1 MKNIHIVAAAAI
13 LTATA
18 CSDDEVVSELT
29 GRSVTITAVSEQ
41 WPSDSRTC
49 VDLSGSGAN
58 ALGLFWNPGDSIG
71 VFDELGDTKNALF
84 TATTT
89 ANAAESDFVGSMAS
103 EPSRAYYPYSTANA
117 GRSVANLV
125 GTVPAV
131 QPFNTTTGRLTGD
144 YKVGAPVSS
153 TGSGK
158 YKFVFEHLFT
168 LLVVEINASETNL
181 AGEKLDYIEVTVT
194 GADGSARQIAGDFTF
209 SAVDGSWGSVTNAG
223 STIRMP
229 WADHPTLAN
238 NQTFTGFVNLMPDVK
253 EGDQIAVTVVT
264 EGHKATFTA
273 SSKVAFQG
281 GAAYK
286 LPLTLKNIQDKA
298 TDYGWAVKELPVLS
312 SLKFTVANN
321 KGKLLDNK
329 LVWNSKNKP
338 EFQSVSEHVAEIAGS
353 EASLVIPYLYDF
365 KLVPTFTASAG
376 ATVKANGVAIT
387 SGKSEVDF
395 TKPVTFTVDA
405 DGDSRDYTV
414 SVTNTGLP
422 VVVIDQSTSGDFT
435 EEKDGNIITGINYV
449 TTFVDVKVR
458 NKDTDWVEDDV
469 IKVYNAD
476 GSINVDATGG
486 VRLRGNTS
494 KKYPKKP
501 FAIKLNKKAEVLG
514 MPKHKRW
521 VLLAN
526 WLDHSMIRNSVALDI
541 AHTIENTWRSTD
553 GMDAG
558 IPWNVH
564 GQNVELVFEGH
575 HVGNYYLCEQIKIDS
590 NRLDIQDA
598 YEDVKNPTF
607 ATCGYLLEWD
617 NNYDETLKFKTS
629 KICLPINFKDDVL
642 SDEIFNAVKS
652 KINGIEANLANQK
665 FSDAFADLDIYTVID
680 QWLVWELTMNREFIE
695 PRSVYYYMDGDSK
708 LCAGPVWDFDR
719 GTFQNTTNAKSQGS
733 DRVKPYNEWVYWI
746 GTSGTSNPHSL
757 WLQYMFKS
765 DDFCQ
770 AVKTRWAQLYPA
782 LQGVVGTIEAYRNSQ
797 KLSWQYDSA
806 MWPTTKSAIQ
816 AHKSG
821 FSDWSGDENLSTF
834 DAIIDNMITVY
845 NARLDGMN
853 TLINNGKFTK

>member
-1 MKNIHIVAAAAI
+1 MIFV
-13 LTATA
+13 TA
-18 CSDDEVVSELT
+18 CSEDAIVTEQQHN
-29 GRSVTITAVSEQ
+29 VTITAISED
-41 WPSDSRTC
+41 WPSESRTC
-49 VDLSGSGAN
+49 VDLESLGSGAL
-58 ALGLFWNPGDSIG
+58 ALMWSPGDSIG

-89 ANAAESDFVGSMAS
+89 ANASESDFVGSMSSA
-103 EPSRAYYPYSTANA
+103 PAYAYYPYSSANA

-131 QPFNTTTGRLTGD
+131 QPFSTTTGRLTGD
-144 YKVGAPVSS
+144 YKVGTPVSS
-153 TGSGK
+153 SGSGK

-181 AGEKLDYIEVTVT
+181 AGEKLDYIEVTAT
-194 GADGSARQIAGDFTF
+194 DADGSARSIAGDFAF
-209 SAVDGSWGSVTNAG
+209 SAVDGSWGSVTNPTA
-223 STIRMP
+223 TIRMP

-253 EGDQIAVTVVT
+253 EGDQIAITVVT
-264 EGHKATFTA
+264 ENHKATFTA
-273 SSKVAFQG
+273 TSKITFQR

-298 TDYGWAVKELPVLS
+298 SDYGWKVKELPVLN

-321 KGKLLDNK
+321 TGKLLDNK
-329 LVWNSKNKP
+329 LVWNSKNNP
-338 EFQSVSEHVAEIAGS
+338 EFQSVSEHVAEINGN

-376 ATVKANGVAIT
+376 ATVIADGVAIT
-387 SGKSEVDF
+387 SGKSVVDF
-395 TKPVTFTVDA
+395 TKPVTFTVDV
-405 DGDSRDYTV
+405 DGDTRDYTV

-422 VVVIDQSTSGDFT
+422 VVVIDQSTSGDLSKKT
-435 EEKDGNIITGINYV
+435 EGGFMGIGATVVNEFVNFYVRDKDAAWV
-449 TTFVDVKVR
+449 T
-458 NKDTDWVEDDV
+458 DDV

-476 GSINVDATGG
+476 GSIDVDATGG

-494 KKYPKKP
+494 KLYPKKP
-501 FAIKLNKKAEVLG
+501 FAIKLNDKAKVLG

-541 AHTIENTWRSTD
+541 AHTIENTWRATD
-553 GMDAG
+553 GMAAG

-575 HVGNYYLCEQIKIDS
+575 HVGNYYLCEQIKIGGS
-590 NRLDIQDA
+590 RLDIQDA

-617 NNYDETLKFKTS
+617 NNYDETLKFKTTKLS
-629 KICLPINFKDDVL
+629 LPINFKDDKL

-652 KINGIEANLANQK
+652 KINGIEANLANK
-665 FSDAFADLDIYTVID
+665 NFADAFADLDIYTVID
-680 QWLVWELTMNREFIE
+680 QWLIWELTMNREFIE
-695 PRSVYYYMDGDSK
+695 PRSVYYYMDGDTK

-757 WLQYMFKS
+757 WLQYMFQS
-765 DDFCQ
+765 EDFCQ
-770 AVKTRWAQLYPA
+770 AVKDRWAQLYPA
-782 LQGVVGTIEAYRNSQ
+782 LQGVVGTIEAYRSSQ

-806 MWPTTKSAIQ
+806 MWPTNKSAIQ

-834 DAIIDNMITVY
+834 DEIIDNMITVY

-853 TLINNGKFTK
+853 TLINSGNFIK